1 MPSLTK
7 TKTKTKTNRGR
18 CTNSHNSTIKIL
30 DRPRSSPTNTMWS
43 LMPPNQGYQRMREEI
58 EEENLL
64 KTQKTQLKNRLREK
78 MENVKNVKN
87 VKNNIINAE
96 QNKNKIKIKY
106 NSDEEDDQEVAD
118 INETWKT
125 CEGDY
130 TQPLRKSPTT
140 KNLKDLVGGKKYKNK
155 TNKRRKNKKPI
166 PYKKKSIKY
175 K

>member
-1 MPSLTK
+1 MPSL
-7 TKTKTKTNRGR
+7 TKTNRGR
-18 CTNSHNSTIKIL
+18 CTNYHNNTIKIL
-30 DRPRSSPTNTMWS
+30 DRPRSSSTNTMWS
-43 LMPPNQGYQRMREEI
+43 LMPPNQGYQRTREEI

-78 MENVKNVKN
+78 MKN

-130 TQPLRKSPTT
+130 TQSLRKSPTT
-140 KNLKDLVGGKKYKNK
+140 KNLQDLVGGKKYKNK
-155 TNKRRKNKKPI
+155 THKRRKNKKPI

>member
-7 TKTKTKTNRGR
+7 KNRGR

-43 LMPPNQGYQRMREEI
+43 LMPANQGYQRMREEI
-58 EEENLL
+58 EEGNLL

-87 VKNNIINAE
+87 
-96 QNKNKIKIKY
+96 KIKIKY
-106 NSDEEDDQEVAD
+106 NSDEEDDEEVAD

-140 KNLKDLVGGKKYKNK
+140 KDNLNGLVGGKPSKKK
-155 TNKRRKNKKPI
+155 TRKQRKHKKPI